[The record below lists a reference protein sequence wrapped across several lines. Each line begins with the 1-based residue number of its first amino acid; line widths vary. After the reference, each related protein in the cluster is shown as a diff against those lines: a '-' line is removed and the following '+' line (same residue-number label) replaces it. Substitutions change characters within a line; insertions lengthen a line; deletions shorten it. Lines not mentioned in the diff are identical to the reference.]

1 MDRLFKK
8 LIITAAFSI
17 MAISCLLFLV
27 IVYINIKFHQYLIV
41 IALPI
46 ISMSVMLWVINLLIY
61 NLLQHKINYIQ
72 RFLLA
77 YLVVF
82 ILIFIGDRFIAKPEN
97 ISVII
102 PETPFIVSF
111 IHNVIISLIMNIV
124 IFIDKNKEILRSNEE
139 LQINTLNLQ
148 NALLKQN
155 IQPHFLFN
163 SLNVLKSLIHQNPME
178 AEQFLINV
186 SNHLRNNIDYG
197 NKDLIAINKEIEFGL
212 EYLKIMQIRFKNALC
227 YTVYYE
233 DNLHDPKLIPVFSL
247 QVLFENAVKHNHF
260 TNQNPLIIEVFINAN
275 DIIVKNNFAPIKTN
289 TNKEHG
295 FGLNNLKERY
305 LLLVKQPIEILQT
318 NNSFEVKL
326 PIINQI

>member
-1 MDRLFKK
+1 
-8 LIITAAFSI
+8 
-17 MAISCLLFLV
+17 
-27 IVYINIKFHQYLIV
+27 
-41 IALPI
+41 
-46 ISMSVMLWVINLLIY
+46 MSVMLWVINLLIY
-61 NLLQHKINYIQ
+61 YLLQYKINYIQ

-82 ILIFIGDRFIAKPEN
+82 ILIFIGDRYVAKPEN

-197 NKDLIAINKEIEFGL
+197 NNDLIAISKELEFGL
-212 EYLKIMQIRFKNALC
+212 AYLQIMKIRFKDALQ
-227 YTVYYE
+227 YTIHYE
-233 DNLHDPKLIPVFSL
+233 EAINENEMIPVFSL